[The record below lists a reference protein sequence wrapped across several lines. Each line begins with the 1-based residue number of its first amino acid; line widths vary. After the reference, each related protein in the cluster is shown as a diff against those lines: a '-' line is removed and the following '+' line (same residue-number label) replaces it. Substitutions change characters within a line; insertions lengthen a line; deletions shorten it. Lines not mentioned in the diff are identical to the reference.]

1 MFKNI
6 EELIEDSKNYS
17 SVIELMIAIEM
28 EQTGRNREQIWEMME
43 HNLETMLDSVKK
55 GLAGKKSLTG
65 LTGGDAKLMDDYIK
79 SGKALS
85 GELILGAARDA
96 VAVNEV
102 NAQMGLI
109 CATPTAGSAGC
120 LPGVLT
126 SAIKTL
132 DLSHEQQVEFLFVAG
147 AFGLAIAN
155 NATISGAEGGCQDR
169 WSCFCFGNGISCT
182 RFSCWWFC
190 RTSRLCDCYCLAKH
204 VRLNL

>member
-17 SVIELMIAIEM
+17 SITELMIAIEI
-28 EQTGRNREQIWEMME
+28 EQTGRNRKQIWEMME
-43 HNLETMLDSVKK
+43 HNLDTMLDSVKK
-55 GLAGKKSLTG
+55 GLVGEKSLTG
-65 LTGGDAKLMDDYIK
+65 LTGGDAKLMDDYIQ

-85 GELILGAARDA
+85 GDIILGAARDA

-132 DLSHEQQVEFLFVAG
+132 GLTHEQQVEFLFVAG

-155 NATISGAEGGCQDR
+155 NATISGAE
-169 WSCFCFGNGISCT
+169 
-182 RFSCWWFC
+182 
-190 RTSRLCDCYCLAKH
+190 
-204 VRLNL
+204 